1 MRSID
6 IKGLA
11 VFDIANG
18 CEIGKVSELLIN
30 AQKKS
35 VQYLVIDV
43 PNWYFGSYVIPFNM
57 TEGIGKDAVMIES
70 DSLIRKLN
78 DEPEAITLVE
88 SGVSLIGS
96 KALTKKGKFIGR
108 ISEIYIDENTGQV
121 IGCELADNITV
132 KGIIP
137 TKLTLTFGK
146 DALIVDERAEEQLLS
161 AVDDIEPD
169 LLKAA
174 PLVSPT
180 EPKEEPAGAVSDP
193 DPAASATAT
202 DQADDKPRAVK
213 LYEQKQREFLLGREV
228 KNDVYDEKGTLILKK
243 GEKITQEI
251 LDNTS
256 SVIKLKDLL
265 LHV

>member
-11 VFDIANG
+11 VFDIASG

-70 DSLIRKLN
+70 DNLIKKLN
-78 DEPEAITLVE
+78 DEPDAITLVE

-96 KALTKKGKFIGR
+96 KALTKKGKYIGR

-121 IGCELADNITV
+121 TGCELVDNITV

-146 DALIVDERAEEQLLS
+146 DALIVDERVEEHLLSSIDDMELAAVEATSSPEKTIVLKDAEEES
-161 AVDDIEPD
+161 KPV
-169 LLKAA
+169 
-174 PLVSPT
+174 
-180 EPKEEPAGAVSDP
+180 
-193 DPAASATAT
+193 ASADET
-202 DQADDKPRAVK
+202 DDKPRAVK
-213 LYEQKQREFLLGREV
+213 LYEQKQREYLLGREV
-228 KNDVYDEKGTLILKK
+228 KDDVYDNNGTLILKK

-256 SVIKLKDLL
+256 GTKLKDLL